1 MDLVIEL
8 MKNTYL
14 LRPESI
20 EKTLAKIWRRYQSL
34 LDNSKN
40 IEELWEARAY
50 LYVIGYLYPEEFGP
64 EAIDRRLKYLQKPL
78 TLLEFLDMIDRK
90 KIDREHKSDPLFVKL
105 ERLYQ
110 IIKKY
115 KQLVK
120 NNSYLDETRF
130 NEKERK
136 LMGNKNNRKI
146 AMGF

>member
-1 MDLVIEL
+1 M
-8 MKNTYL
+8 
-14 LRPESI
+14 
-20 EKTLAKIWRRYQSL
+20 

-50 LYVIGYLYPEEFGP
+50 LYIIGYLYPEEFGP
-64 EAIDRRLKYLQKPL
+64 EAIGRRLKYLRKPL

-90 KIDREHKSDPLFVKL
+90 KIDKEHKSDPLFAKL
-105 ERLYQ
+105 ERLYRV
-110 IIKKY
+110 IKKY

-130 NEKERK
+130 NEKERR
-136 LMGNKNNRKI
+136 LIGNKNSRKI